1 MKIQI
6 NEVWNGGSDG
16 SKELAIIDVTG
27 NPHKAVYAWIAI
39 HRPDLDLCTSIYGH
53 GFHAKEVE

>member
-16 SKELAIIDVTG
+16 SKKLAVIEVKG
-27 NPHKAVYAWIAI
+27 NPRQDVYDWIAAN
-39 HRPDLDLCTSIYGH
+39 RPDLDLCTSIYGH
-53 GFHAKEVE
+53 GFHAQEVA